1 MENFDDTF
9 DLVKAETLRS
19 LVRDLGHKGLSR
31 RDQML
36 DFVKNKLFGGGE
48 NEATSPTQSTSTAV
62 ASNNKKDATAHKSL
76 SAPGPTRSS
85 RKRRAGEQQESELDD
100 DDLVNDENGD
110 SSAKRTRM
118 TRSSRKIVEHDGDIQ
133 MDSVSA
139 APRRGRPPATASQSL
154 SGISQHRASTR
165 TRTLSAKAA
174 AIAAEPKR
182 GRARPRK
189 TASTPSEDRDD
200 GLSDADADGDDEED
214 VEEAVE
220 VEEGPSVRFRSRG
233 RPRKDQGSE
242 MQILAGEEENRA
254 QTAAEEHSKHGR
266 GRPRK
271 NEAVSGSAS
280 APRTLPPSRKRNSIS
295 TSHAPMS
302 TRSRTGHSPAKK
314 ANRYIAV
321 PLVKR
326 TYGSVIKGGIR
337 LRGHPPQ
344 AAAMRNR
351 KTRSTLSKKTRKA
364 QTGPQP
370 RTRYIPARSRV
381 LEPSDRSNASASA
394 SGKKYTFDGVELV
407 SRNQAKQVQE
417 AAGTNAEPGPSN
429 STATAAATNI
439 GARDVDM
446 GRAGGSDVSLF
457 GGDGHGVGE
466 AQGTNQGSE

>member
-1 MENFDDTF
+1 MEKFDDTF

-36 DFVKNKLFGGGE
+36 DFVKNKLFGDGE

-85 RKRRAGEQQESELDD
+85 RKRRAGEQQEPELDD
-100 DDLVNDENGD
+100 DDLVDDENGD

-189 TASTPSEDRDD
+189 TASTPSQDRDD

-242 MQILAGEEENRA
+242 MQILAGEEENSA

-271 NEAVSGSAS
+271 NEVVSGSAS

-295 TSHAPMS
+295 TSRAPMS

-351 KTRSTLSKKTRKA
+351 KTRSTLSKQTRKA

-370 RTRYIPARSRV
+370 RTRYIPARSKV

-407 SRNQAKQVQE
+407 IRNQAQQAQE
-417 AAGTNAEPGPSN
+417 AAGTNAESGPSN
-429 STATAAATNI
+429 STGTAAATNI

-446 GRAGGSDVSLF
+446 GSAGASDVSLF
-457 GGDGHGVGE
+457 GGDGHGKGE
-466 AQGTNQGSE
+466 AQSTNQGSE